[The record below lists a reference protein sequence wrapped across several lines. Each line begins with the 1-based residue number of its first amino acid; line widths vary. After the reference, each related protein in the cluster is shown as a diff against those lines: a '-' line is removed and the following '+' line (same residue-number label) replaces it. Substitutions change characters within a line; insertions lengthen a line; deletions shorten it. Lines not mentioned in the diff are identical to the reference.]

1 MELYSVNLVSGLML
15 GIEFEELEGDNYAII
30 ALGIIEIILIW

>member
-1 MELYSVNLVSGLML
+1 MVEIYSINLISGVML

-30 ALGIIEIILIW
+30 ALGLI